1 MAKIRRF
8 VHSKTNGEHQGI
20 NFDIQE
26 DGKIILKSEHQL
38 PDLSYEYDEVI
49 IPASLVF
56 KLATMLEATRKV
68 HWVEESEVKK

>member
-8 VHSKTNGEHQGI
+8 IHSKTQGEHLGTEFFI
-20 NFDIQE
+20 EE
-26 DGKIILKSEHQL
+26 DGKIVLRQE
-38 PDLSYEYDEVI
+38 DLNTGEYDEVK

-68 HWVEESEVKK
+68 RWVEEEEVKK